1 MRKMLSTLVVIWR
14 IAIPYFRS
22 EDRWAGRALLA
33 GIVALVIISVA
44 VDVEINQWNARFYNA
59 LQDREWTDFLHEFA
73 LFCALASIYI
83 IVTVFEIYLTQ
94 WLQIRWREWMTI
106 SYLGRWVSEGNHY
119 RMQLLG
125 DAADNPD
132 QRIAEDIRL
141 FVEKGL
147 PLATGL
153 LRRIL
158 AFVSFVAILWELSA
172 SAPFMAFGIN
182 WSIPGYLVLAALIY
196 SVLGTVLT
204 HLIGRPLIR
213 LNYDRQRYEADFRFD
228 LVRVRENAEQIALLK
243 GERTE
248 RARAMDCFAHIV
260 TNWRGIMRRQRNLT
274 FFTDG
279 FGQVAI
285 VFPYFIA
292 APAYFSR
299 TIPLGIVMQI
309 VDAFNT
315 VQEALSFFVDSY
327 RDVAEWRAIVDR
339 LAGFDKSI
347 NAAREAAITPPVI
360 SVVPRDGADE
370 MMLESVEVRLPTGRV
385 LVEADHA
392 AFEPGERI
400 LVTGPSGSGKS
411 CLLRAIAGVWP
422 FGSGHVNVPRGA
434 NIMTLPQRPY
444 LPVGTLEAAI
454 SYPSAAGTFDQQ
466 RTTQVLQDVGLPQ
479 FANRLN
485 ESNHWN
491 RSMSLG
497 EQQRIGIARAI
508 LHSPDY
514 LMLDEATASLD
525 EPAEAALYKLME
537 TRLQRAMIVSIGHR
551 STLKAFHRRQLQ
563 LMPDG
568 NIHRLAEAHSV
579 PA

>member
-1 MRKMLSTLVVIWR
+1 MKGMLSTLAIIWR

-22 EDRWAGRALLA
+22 DDRWAGRILLA
-33 GIVALVIISVA
+33 GIVSLLLISVA
-44 VDVEINQWNARFYNA
+44 ADVGINLWNARFYNA
-59 LQDREWTDFLHEFA
+59 LQDRNWATFVSESIY
-73 LFCALASIYI
+73 FCVLASIYI
-83 IVTVFEIYLTQ
+83 VATVCEIYLVQ
-94 WLQIRWREWMTI
+94 WLQIRWRRWMTVD
-106 SYLGRWVSEGNHY
+106 YLGRWVADGNHY

-153 LRRIL
+153 LRRTAAL
-158 AFVSFVAILWELSA
+158 VSFVAILWQLSA
-172 SAPFMAFGIN
+172 SAPFVAFGIN
-182 WSIPGYLVLAALIY
+182 WAIPGYLVIAAVVY
-196 SVLGTVLT
+196 SAIGTVLA
-204 HLIGRPLIR
+204 HLIGRPLIQ

-228 LVRVRENAEQIALLK
+228 LVRVREYAEQIALLK

-248 RARAMDCFAHIV
+248 QARLMDRFASIV
-260 TNWRGIMRRQRNLT
+260 SNWRSIMRRQRNLT

-292 APAYFSR
+292 APAYFSNM
-299 TIPLGIVMQI
+299 IQLGIVMQI

-327 RDVAEWRAIVDR
+327 RDIAEWRAIIER

-347 NAAREAAITPPVI
+347 DAAREAAITPPVI
-360 SVVPRDGADE
+360 SVEPRSAADE
-370 MMLESVEVRLPTGRV
+370 LVIEKIQVRLPKGRV
-385 LVEADHA
+385 LVEADHTT
-392 AFEPGERI
+392 FEPGERV

-411 CLLRAIAGVWP
+411 CLLRAIAGIWP
-422 FGSGHVNVPRGA
+422 FGSGTINVPREA
-434 NIMTLPQRPY
+434 TMMALPQRPY
-444 LPVGTLEAAI
+444 LPAGTLDAAI
-454 SYPSAAGTFDQQ
+454 SYPSAAGTFDQ
-466 RTTQVLQDVGLPQ
+466 RREAQVLLDVGLPQ
-479 FANRLN
+479 FADRLN

-497 EQQRIGIARAI
+497 EQQRVGIARAI

-525 EPAEAALYKLME
+525 EPAEAALYDLME
-537 TRLQRAMIVSIGHR
+537 TRLQHAAIVSIGHR

-563 LMPDG
+563 LLQDG
-568 NIHRLAEAHSV
+568 DIHRLTEAHLA
-579 PA
+579 PG